1 MHSSP
6 SPPPAPPL
14 PAGASLPGASASLS
28 ASALANASAQDKD
41 ELRALRMRRS
51 NGVRE
56 RLWEQF
62 QKACFRD
69 CDADIKAYW
78 VCRQEAGLLAPLRC
92 SAESAAMKGCLQ
104 ACGKDEA
111 RFDAFKERQLAEWA
125 AVRNRLGR
133 PRVLS
138 RTFLTQEREKLERY
152 RADVRRV
159 QVGLLPKFSVADGPF
174 LYRE

>member
-1 MHSSP
+1 MSMSSP
-6 SPPPAPPL
+6 SSPPL
-14 PAGASLPGASASLS
+14 PAGASLPGASLS

-62 QKACFRD
+62 QKACFSS

-92 SAESAAMKGCLQ
+92 SAESGTMKGCLQ

-111 RFDAFKERQLAEWA
+111 RFAAFKDAQLAEWA
-125 AVRNRLGR
+125 AVSAAKTAAAANAAAASAGE
-133 PRVLS
+133 P
-138 RTFLTQEREKLERY
+138 
-152 RADVRRV
+152 VR
-159 QVGLLPKFSVADGPF
+159 
-174 LYRE
+174 

>member
-1 MHSSP
+1 M
-6 SPPPAPPL
+6 PPAPPL

-125 AVRNRLGR
+125 AV
-133 PRVLS
+133 S
-138 RTFLTQEREKLERY
+138 AAKTATAAAEAAAKAKAE
-152 RADVRRV
+152 AVR
-159 QVGLLPKFSVADGPF
+159 
-174 LYRE
+174 

>member
-1 MHSSP
+1 MSA
-6 SPPPAPPL
+6 PAPPAL
-14 PAGASLPGASASLS
+14 PAGASLPGASLS

-62 QKACFRD
+62 QKACFSS

-92 SAESAAMKGCLQ
+92 SAESGAMKGCLQ

-111 RFDAFKERQLAEWA
+111 RFAAFKDAQLAEWA
-125 AVRNRLGR
+125 AVSAAKTAAAAANAAASAGE
-133 PRVLS
+133 P
-138 RTFLTQEREKLERY
+138 
-152 RADVRRV
+152 VR
-159 QVGLLPKFSVADGPF
+159 
-174 LYRE
+174 